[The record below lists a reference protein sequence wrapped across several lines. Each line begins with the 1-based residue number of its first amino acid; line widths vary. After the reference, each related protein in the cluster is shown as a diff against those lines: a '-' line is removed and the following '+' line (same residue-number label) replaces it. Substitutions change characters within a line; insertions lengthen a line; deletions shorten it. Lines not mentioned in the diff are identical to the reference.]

1 MKYSGVEWIG
11 EIPDNWNVKAIRECL
26 FERNEKNNQLQET
39 TILSL
44 SAKDGVTLYDGE
56 NHSGNKPRED
66 LSGYKIVKE
75 NDIVANS
82 MNILSGSVGLSKYN
96 GVVSPVYYIYHIRNS
111 KDNIRYFSYIFQCN
125 EFQKNLRRLGK
136 GILIRESED
145 GKLNTIRTKVP
156 PYQLSIERIPYPDEY
171 LQKCIVKLL
180 DKKTKEIDSLIE
192 IENQQIEKL
201 KEYVESSIYEYLKK
215 ELGVSINDMSFESRT
230 SMKKIGALSN
240 LVTKQTGFD
249 YSNTIKPT
257 MLDSPNEDS
266 LPYLQTRNFKN
277 NYFNLNTEFYVPK
290 STWEQFPKLILDD
303 ETLLFSIV
311 GASIGNVAIFPK
323 SEKAF
328 LGGAICRV
336 NLVDKEY
343 ALFIKEI
350 MLSKFGQEQINR
362 KINSNAQGTIT
373 VQNVRDFLIPM
384 PSKKDAI
391 RIGLKCESKRK
402 EVDDLIAIKEKKID
416 ELTEYKKSLIYEYVT
431 GKKEVC

>member
-1 MKYSGVEWIG
+1 MKYSGIKWIG
-11 EIPDNWNVKAIRECL
+11 EIPDNWNVRKVKQCFYISKEQAHEENPI
-26 FERNEKNNQLQET
+26 
-39 TILSL
+39 ILSL
-44 SAKDGVTLYDGE
+44 ARAGVKVRDISNNEGQLAASYDNYNPVMPGDLLLNPMDLYSGANCSLSEVSGVISPAYINLRKKVELNPKFYDYYFKTQYWAMAMFAHGKGVSFDNRWTMNAETLLNYYLPFTSSDVQ
-56 NHSGNKPRED
+56 D
-66 LSGYKIVKE
+66 KIV
-75 NDIVANS
+75 D
-82 MNILSGSVGLSKYN
+82 
-96 GVVSPVYYIYHIRNS
+96 
-111 KDNIRYFSYIFQCN
+111 
-125 EFQKNLRRLGK
+125 
-136 GILIRESED
+136 LI
-145 GKLNTIRTKVP
+145 N
-156 PYQLSIERIPYPDEY
+156 
-171 LQKCIVKLL
+171 
-180 DKKTKEIDSLIE
+180 KKTAEIDSLIE

-230 SMKKIGALSN
+230 PMKKIGALSN

-257 MLDSPNEDS
+257 MLDNPNEDS

-311 GASIGNVAIFPK
+311 GASIGNVVIFPK

-384 PSKKDAI
+384 PSKKDAV
-391 RIGLKCESKRK
+391 RIGQKCESMRK
-402 EVDDLIAIKEKKID
+402 EVDDLITIKEKKID

>member
-1 MKYSGVEWIG
+1 MKYSGIKWIG
-11 EIPDNWNVKAIRECL
+11 EIPDNWNVRKVKQCFYISKEQAHE
-26 FERNEKNNQLQET
+26 ENP

-44 SAKDGVTLYDGE
+44 ARAGVKVRDISNNEGQLAASYDNYNPVMPGDLLLNPMDLYSGANCSLSEASGVISPAYINLRKKVELNPKFYDYYFKTQYWAMAMFAHGKGVSFDNRWTMNAETLLNYYLPFPSSDAQ
-56 NHSGNKPRED
+56 D
-66 LSGYKIVKE
+66 KIV
-75 NDIVANS
+75 D
-82 MNILSGSVGLSKYN
+82 
-96 GVVSPVYYIYHIRNS
+96 
-111 KDNIRYFSYIFQCN
+111 
-125 EFQKNLRRLGK
+125 
-136 GILIRESED
+136 LI
-145 GKLNTIRTKVP
+145 N
-156 PYQLSIERIPYPDEY
+156 
-171 LQKCIVKLL
+171 
-180 DKKTKEIDSLIE
+180 KKTAEIDSLID

-215 ELGVSINDMSFESRT
+215 KLGVNINDMSFESRT
-230 SMKKIGALSN
+230 PMKKIGALSN

-257 MLDSPNEDS
+257 MLDNPNEDS

-277 NYFNLNTEFYVPK
+277 NYFNLNTEFSVPK

-323 SEKAF
+323 FEKAF

-384 PSKKDAI
+384 PSKKDAV
-391 RIGLKCESKRK
+391 RIGRKCESMRK
-402 EVDDLIAIKEKKID
+402 EVDDLIKIKEKKID

>member
-11 EIPDNWNVKAIRECL
+11 EIPENWKLNKIGQL
-26 FERNEKNNQLQET
+26 FNLRNEKVSDKDYSPLSVSKGGIVPQMENVAKSDASDDRKLVLKGDFAINSRSDRKMYCGVSPLDGSVSLIN
-39 TILSL
+39 TILYP
-44 SAKDGVTLYDGE
+44 K
-56 NHSGNKPRED
+56 
-66 LSGYKIVKE
+66 
-75 NDIVANS
+75 NDDVIYNDYMNYLLKNYGFAEEFFRWGHGIVADLWTTKWQEMKS
-82 MNILSGSVGLSKYN
+82 IMLPLPSV
-96 GVVSPVYYIYHIRNS
+96 
-111 KDNIRYFSYIFQCN
+111 
-125 EFQKNLRRLGK
+125 QKQK
-136 GILIRESED
+136 ATYD
-145 GKLNTIRTKVP
+145 FLN
-156 PYQLSIERIPYPDEY
+156 
-171 LQKCIVKLL
+171 QK
-180 DKKTKEIDSLIE
+180 TEEIDSLIE

-215 ELGVSINDMSFESRT
+215 ELGVSIKDMSFESRT

-257 MLDSPNEDS
+257 MLDNPNEDS

-384 PSKKDAI
+384 PSKKDAV
-391 RIGLKCESKRK
+391 RIGQKCESMRK
-402 EVDDLIAIKEKKID
+402 EVDDLITIKEKKID
-416 ELTEYKKSLIYEYVT
+416 VLTEYKKSLIYEYVT

>member
-11 EIPDNWNVKAIRECL
+11 KIPENWKLNKIGQL
-26 FERNEKNNQLQET
+26 FNLRNEKVSDKDYSPLSVSKGGIVPQMENVAKSDASDDRKLVLKGDFAINSRSDRKMSCGVSPLDGSVSLIN
-39 TILSL
+39 TILYP
-44 SAKDGVTLYDGE
+44 K
-56 NHSGNKPRED
+56 
-66 LSGYKIVKE
+66 
-75 NDIVANS
+75 NDDVIYNDYMNYLLKNYGFAEEFYRWGHGIVADLWTTKWQEMKS
-82 MNILSGSVGLSKYN
+82 IMLPLPSV
-96 GVVSPVYYIYHIRNS
+96 
-111 KDNIRYFSYIFQCN
+111 
-125 EFQKNLRRLGK
+125 QKQK
-136 GILIRESED
+136 ATYD
-145 GKLNTIRTKVP
+145 FLN
-156 PYQLSIERIPYPDEY
+156 
-171 LQKCIVKLL
+171 QK
-180 DKKTKEIDSLIE
+180 TEEIDSLIE

-215 ELGVSINDMSFESRT
+215 ELGVSIKDMSFESRT

-257 MLDSPNEDS
+257 MLDNPNEDS

-384 PSKKDAI
+384 PSKKDAV
-391 RIGLKCESKRK
+391 RIGQKCESMRK
-402 EVDDLIAIKEKKID
+402 EVDDLITIKEKKID
-416 ELTEYKKSLIYEYVT
+416 VLTEYKKSLIYEYVT

>member
-1 MKYSGVEWIG
+1 MKYSGIKWIG
-11 EIPDNWNVKAIRECL
+11 KIPDNWNVRKVKQCFYISKEQAHE
-26 FERNEKNNQLQET
+26 ENP

-44 SAKDGVTLYDGE
+44 ARAGVKVRDISNNEGQLAASYDNYNPVIPGDLLLNPMDLYSGANCSLSEVSGVISPAYINLRKKVELNPKFYDYYFKTQYWAMAMFAHGKGVSFDNRWTMNTETLLNYYLPFPSSKVQD
-56 NHSGNKPRED
+56 
-66 LSGYKIVKE
+66 KIV
-75 NDIVANS
+75 
-82 MNILSGSVGLSKYN
+82 
-96 GVVSPVYYIYHIRNS
+96 
-111 KDNIRYFSYIFQCN
+111 
-125 EFQKNLRRLGK
+125 NL
-136 GILIRESED
+136 I
-145 GKLNTIRTKVP
+145 N
-156 PYQLSIERIPYPDEY
+156 
-171 LQKCIVKLL
+171 
-180 DKKTKEIDSLIE
+180 KKTAEIDSLID

-215 ELGVSINDMSFESRT
+215 ELGVSIKDMSFESRT

-257 MLDSPNEDS
+257 MLDNPNEDS

-384 PSKKDAI
+384 PSKKDAV
-391 RIGLKCESKRK
+391 RIGQKCESMRK
-402 EVDDLIAIKEKKID
+402 EVDDLITIKEKKID
-416 ELTEYKKSLIYEYVT
+416 VLTEYKKSLIYEYVT

>member
-11 EIPDNWNVKAIRECL
+11 EIPDKWNLVRLKDICINKKEVAGEKSSEY
-26 FERNEKNNQLQET
+26 ERLALTLNGVIKRPKDDQEGLQPKEFDT
-39 TILSL
+39 YQIL
-44 SAKDGVTLYDGE
+44 E
-56 NHSGNKPRED
+56 
-66 LSGYKIVKE
+66 E
-75 NDIVANS
+75 NDFVFKMIDLQ
-82 MNILSGSVGLSKYN
+82 NISTSRVGLSPYT
-96 GVVSPVYYIYHIRNS
+96 GLVSPAYIRFAS
-111 KDNIRYFSYIFQCN
+111 KKKGQFN
-125 EFQKNLRRLGK
+125 EFIHYYLLSLWHNCVYNNIAGDGVRNALNATDMGNLK
-136 GILIRESED
+136 C
-145 GKLNTIRTKVP
+145 
-156 PYQLSIERIPYPDEY
+156 PYPTENQQRKIADF
-171 LQKCIVKLL
+171 LNQK
-180 DKKTKEIDSLIE
+180 TEEIDSLIE

-215 ELGVSINDMSFESRT
+215 ELGVSINDMSLESRT

-257 MLDSPNEDS
+257 MLDNPNEDS

-384 PSKKDAI
+384 PSKKDAV
-391 RIGLKCESKRK
+391 RIGQKCESMRK
-402 EVDDLIAIKEKKID
+402 EVDDLITIKEKKID